1 MTRLFKKLIRADHSH
16 RPTSPANSDVMRYY
30 TMTWWHGIQ
39 NGTFVDP
46 GPEYAAHLE
55 RVRQELPAERLPTFD
70 AILAIS
76 VHDANLRELR
86 LLPDEGTLR
95 LELDHVDMG
104 ERVLIYEPGDDLT
117 DEERE
122 NPFLNRP
129 MYEVKSHPVRVSIT
143 YTGVRRLTV
152 TPAAEGGDYA
162 APVGMATSDTA
173 RWTASSPTGSFIVC
187 SSPRGSR
194 WPWSSWGSSVSGRES
209 PKPARPTRPT
219 RRLFRALHS
228 LGIPGSSVRLKS

>member
-1 MTRLFKKLIRADHSH
+1 MIRLFKKLFQADHSCP
-16 RPTSPANSDVMRYY
+16 PTSPANNDVMRYY

-55 RVRQELPAERLPTFD
+55 RVRQELPAEQLSTFD

-76 VHDANLRELR
+76 VHDANLRDLR

-152 TPAAEGGDYA
+152 SPAAEGGLCGPGGYGDLGYCEVDR
-162 APVGMATSDTA
+162 VGPDGFVHRMLFSSGITLAVEFEGFECLRTRVTEAGTSD
-173 RWTASSPTGSFIVC
+173 SMDP
-187 SSPRGSR
+187 
-194 WPWSSWGSSVSGRES
+194 
-209 PKPARPTRPT
+209 
-219 RRLFRALHS
+219 
-228 LGIPGSSVRLKS
+228 